1 MPLDFSA
8 MRKAQEGWSAE
19 ANASRTIVSRRLFE
33 QERDWNDLVARFQL
47 AREKIRLYEE
57 LETSQREKLEFERS
71 RQKSGR
77 STIAQVILFETD
89 YEQTQ
94 FARIRSLAEVLSLN
108 ANMKLYGVAY
118 DTAKPSSGGGAVE

>member
-1 MPLDFSA
+1 
-8 MRKAQEGWSAE
+8 
-19 ANASRTIVSRRLFE
+19 
-33 QERDWNDLVARFQL
+33 L

-57 LETSQREKLEFERS
+57 LESSQREKLDFERS

-118 DTAKPSSGGGAVE
+118 GMAKPSSGAGAAD